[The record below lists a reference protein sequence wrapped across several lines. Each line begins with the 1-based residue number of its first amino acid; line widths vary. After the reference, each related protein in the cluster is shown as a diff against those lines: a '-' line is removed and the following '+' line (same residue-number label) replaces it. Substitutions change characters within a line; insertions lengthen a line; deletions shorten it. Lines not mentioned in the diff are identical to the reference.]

1 MTTVVGRYGPGPVPE
16 RPGPAGPGPARPD
29 GAPGGVAKRPRSV
42 FAYRARHSPA
52 LIAGATITVG
62 LVLVAVL
69 APLVSPYAPDHQDLY
84 NILSGF
90 TSKHLLGTDELGRD
104 ELSRLIWAGRTDL
117 RVGVLAVVFP
127 FCFGTAMG
135 SLAGYRGGWFDTV
148 VMRAVDVLIA
158 FPFYVLVIGLIFV
171 VGAGTTGIYV
181 AFAVVDWVIYA
192 RAVRATT
199 LVVRESDY
207 VAAARTGGLPDWR
220 ILWRHVL
227 PNTVTQA
234 VVYLTNDVVL
244 VIVAIV
250 TLGYLGLGVQ
260 PPTPDWGAMISEGQE
275 FLTTHWELATLPGIA
290 VLITGLG
297 LSLLGDGL
305 ADVLRPQ

>member
-1 MTTVVGRYGPGPVPE
+1 MSTLVEPQ
-16 RPGPAGPGPARPD
+16 GPAPVGDGP
-29 GAPGGVAKRPRSV
+29 PRSRHILLH
-42 FAYRARHSPA
+42 RARRSPTFM
-52 LIAGATITVG
+52 IGAAISLA

-69 APLVSPYAPDHQDLY
+69 APLISPYSPDHQDLY
-84 NILSGF
+84 NILSGIS
-90 TSKHLLGTDELGRD
+90 SKHLLGTDELGED
-104 ELSRLIWAGRTDL
+104 VLSRLIWAARTDL
-117 RVGVLAVVFP
+117 RVGILAVIFP
-127 FCFGTAMG
+127 FCFGTIMG
-135 SLAGYRGGWFDTV
+135 TLAGYRGGWLDTL

-171 VGAGTTGIYV
+171 VGTGITGIYV
-181 AFAVVDWVIYA
+181 AFAVVDWVVYA
-192 RAVRATT
+192 RAVRSTT

-227 PNTVTQA
+227 PNTITQA

-244 VIVAIV
+244 VIVAVV

-260 PPTPDWGAMISEGQE
+260 PPTPDWGTMISSGQE
-275 FLTTHWELATLPGIA
+275 FLTTHWALSTLPGIA
-290 VLITGLG
+290 VLITGMG
-297 LSLLGDGL
+297 FSLLGDGL

>member
-1 MTTVVGRYGPGPVPE
+1 VTTVL
-16 RPGPAGPGPARPD
+16 
-29 GAPGGVAKRPRSV
+29 APGEGAAPAAGLPRRPRHILLH
-42 FAYRARHSPA
+42 RARRSPT
-52 LIAGATITVG
+52 LIIGAAITLC
-62 LVLVAVL
+62 LVTVAVL
-69 APLVSPYAPDHQDLY
+69 APLISPYQPDHQDLY

-90 TSKHLLGTDELGRD
+90 SSKHLLGTDELGQD
-104 ELSRLIWAGRTDL
+104 ELSRLIWAARTDL
-117 RVGVLAVVFP
+117 RVGILAVIFP
-127 FCFGTAMG
+127 FCFGTIMG
-135 SLAGYRGGWFDTV
+135 TLAGYRGGWLDTV

-171 VGAGTTGIYV
+171 VGTGITGIYV
-181 AFAVVDWVIYA
+181 AFAVVDWVVYA
-192 RAVRATT
+192 RAVRSTT

-227 PNTVTQA
+227 PNTITQA

-244 VIVAIV
+244 VIVAVV

-260 PPTPDWGAMISEGQE
+260 PPTPDWGTMISSGQE
-275 FLTTHWELATLPGIA
+275 FITTHWSLSTLPGIA
-290 VLITGLG
+290 VLITGMG
-297 LSLLGDGL
+297 FSLLGDGL